1 MSQNVIGFDRRLRY
15 LLAISGVT
23 REELSRCLG
32 VTVPVVSRW
41 LNGASVPDI
50 YQFRDVA
57 RFFEMP
63 YDWFLEDWDSAV
75 NIKELAV
82 LLGLSEDTVE
92 NLITLAENEN
102 PDVMEAIDDSIY
114 AATSA
119 VMAVRENQQS
129 GSGWEHEADQL

>member
-1 MSQNVIGFDRRLRY
+1 MRY

-23 REELSRCLG
+23 REELARCLG
-32 VTVPVVSRW
+32 VAVPVVSRW

-50 YQFRDVA
+50 YQFRDIA

-63 YDWFLEDWDSAV
+63 YDWFLEDWDSAA

-82 LLGLSEDTVE
+82 LLGLSVDTVE
-92 NLITLAENEN
+92 NLLSLAENEN

-119 VMAVRENQQS
+119 VMAMRKDQQS
-129 GSGWEHEADQL
+129 GDGWEHEADQL